1 MTVTTLSFREVIDQ
15 LVRQQFFI
23 EPNIITDRT
32 YSLQFEVE
40 GSEQILNY
48 FANFLFDHSKDLFG
62 TDPSQY
68 LAVLNRTG
76 KKLSINP
83 LDKLKTRFNEKI
95 GSFIEGGRGTETES
109 ETETILF
116 IATISSILE
125 VLDHCHYQTLL
136 KELSSLY
143 YHQCVSNSTT
153 QEYDD
158 QAKNL
163 DDGIKRLSEAAEP
176 KLSLIQNVIKL
187 KSLASIFDITDLI
200 SYDKRQLMDIQSDII
215 RKVITGSY

>member
-1 MTVTTLSFREVIDQ
+1 MTVTTLSFRELIDQ

-23 EPNIITDRT
+23 APNIITDRT
-32 YSLQFEVE
+32 YSLQFEIE
-40 GSEQILNY
+40 GSNQILEY
-48 FANFLFDHSKDLFG
+48 FADFLFEHSKDLYG

-68 LAVLNRTG
+68 MAVLVRTG

-95 GSFIEGGRGTETES
+95 GSFIEEGLA
-109 ETETILF
+109 TETILF

-125 VLDHCHYQTLL
+125 VLDYSHYETLL

-143 YHQCVSNSTT
+143 YHQCISLLAT
-153 QEYDD
+153 QEYED

-176 KLSLIQNVIKL
+176 KLSLIQNIIKL
-187 KSLASIFDITDLI
+187 KSLASIFDIADLL

>member
-23 EPNIITDRT
+23 APNIITDRT

-40 GSEQILNY
+40 GSDLILNH
-48 FANFLFDHSKDLFG
+48 FADFLFDHSKDLYG
-62 TDPSQY
+62 TDPSHY
-68 LAVLNRTG
+68 LAVLLRTG

-83 LDKLKTRFNEKI
+83 LEKLKIRFNEKI
-95 GSFIEGGRGTETES
+95 GSFIEEGLA
-109 ETETILF
+109 TETILF
-116 IATISSILE
+116 ISTISSILE
-125 VLDHCHYQTLL
+125 VLDYSHYQTLL

-143 YHQCVSNSTT
+143 YHQCISLLAT
-153 QEYDD
+153 QEYED

-187 KSLASIFDITDLI
+187 KSLASIFDIADLI